1 MLEQWGDV
9 SVKCNSVTRRRCW
22 IYVVSQL
29 YSGQFWTGVKAR
41 ELGLVDGLGTMHD
54 MLTDRFGDELEI
66 VAVQPKRQFFSFSG
80 PAGEAVG
87 RAGADHLVAHLEERN
102 YWQRYGL

>member
-1 MLEQWGDV
+1 M
-9 SVKCNSVTRRRCW
+9 
-22 IYVVSQL
+22 
-29 YSGQFWTGVKAR
+29 
-41 ELGLVDGLGTMHD
+41 DGLGTMHD

-80 PAGEAVG
+80 PAVEAVG
-87 RAGADHLVAHLEERN
+87 RAGVDHLVAHIEERN

>member
-1 MLEQWGDV
+1 MLD
-9 SVKCNSVTRRRCW
+9 
-22 IYVVSQL
+22 
-29 YSGQFWTGVKAR
+29 
-41 ELGLVDGLGTMHD
+41 
-54 MLTDRFGDELEI
+54 DRFGDELEI